1 MKRDRSSLRLERAD
15 QLHRL
20 PWEDEAMKFVSHFVG
35 KKFNNLKKRMAP
47 AMLAGLTLLF
57 AAQAW
62 AADPIPVTTCGTV
75 ISAPGTY
82 QLVNDLLNCP
92 QDGIDIVSSDVH
104 LILNGHQ
111 ISGSGGAAQGN
122 VNTYGIAVGI
132 GVPTG
137 VSNVKINGPATIS
150 NFGQGGVGFE
160 GVSSST
166 VVGVTSTGNKFG
178 FNVNAAFGAGNP
190 SLRSTG
196 NKFNGNTATGNTGHG
211 FTLNGAD
218 QNTFRGNDA
227 SGNGLIPQGEG
238 FLLFDA
244 TGNIVEGNTFDQN
257 SGAGVLAQG
266 GSGINNT
273 VRGNTAQ
280 GNAGFDLQDNNS
292 GCANVW
298 QGNTFGSANQP
309 CIQ

>member
-1 MKRDRSSLRLERAD
+1 MKVL
-15 QLHRL
+15 
-20 PWEDEAMKFVSHFVG
+20 SHFATR
-35 KKFNNLKKRMAP
+35 NYDNLKKRLAP
-47 AMLAGLTLLF
+47 ALLAGLTLLC
-57 AAQAW
+57 AVPAW
-62 AADPIPVTTCGTV
+62 AADPIAVTTCGTV
-75 ISAPGTY
+75 ISTPGDY
-82 QLVNDLLNCP
+82 QLANDLVNCP
-92 QDGIDIVSSDVH
+92 QDGIDIVSSNVH

-122 VNTYGIAVGI
+122 VITYGIAVGI

-137 VSNVKINGPATIS
+137 VSGVKINGPGTVS

-160 GVSSST
+160 GVSSSS

-196 NKFNGNTATGNTGHG
+196 NKFNGNTATANAGHG
-211 FTLNGAD
+211 FSLNGAD
-218 QNTFRGNDA
+218 KNTFRGNDS
-227 SGNGLIPQGEG
+227 SGNGLVFGAEG

-244 TGNIVEGNTFDQN
+244 TGNVVEGNTFDQN
-257 SGAGVLAQG
+257 SEDGVKAVAGI
-266 GSGINNT
+266 GISNT
-273 VRGNTAQ
+273 IRGNSAQ
-280 GNAGFDLQDNNS
+280 GNSSFDLEDDNG

-298 QGNTFGSANQP
+298 QGNNFGSANQP

>member
-1 MKRDRSSLRLERAD
+1 MRL
-15 QLHRL
+15 
-20 PWEDEAMKFVSHFVG
+20 FSHFAA

-47 AMLAGLTLLF
+47 AMLAGISLLF
-57 AAQAW
+57 AAQSAR
-62 AADPIPVTTCGTV
+62 AADPTPVTTCGTV
-75 ISAPGTY
+75 ISTPGDY
-82 QLVNDLLNCP
+82 QLANDLVNCP
-92 QDGIDIVSSDVH
+92 QDGIDIVSSNVH

-122 VNTYGIAVGI
+122 VLTYGIAVGI

-137 VSNVKINGPATIS
+137 VSNVKINGPGTIS

-160 GVSSST
+160 GVSSSS

-196 NKFNGNTATGNTGHG
+196 NKFNGNTATANAGHG

-218 QNTFRGNDA
+218 QNTFRGNDS
-227 SGNGLIPQGEG
+227 SGNGSVFGAEG

-244 TGNIVEGNTFDQN
+244 TGNVVEGNTFDQN
-257 SGAGVLAQG
+257 SEDGVKAVAGI
-266 GSGINNT
+266 GINNT
-273 VRGNTAQ
+273 IRGNSAQ
-280 GNAGFDLQDNNS
+280 GNSSFDLEDDNG

>member
-1 MKRDRSSLRLERAD
+1 M
-15 QLHRL
+15 
-20 PWEDEAMKFVSHFVG
+20 EDEAMKFLSHFVG
-35 KKFNNLKKRMAP
+35 KKFNNLNKTMAP

-57 AAQAW
+57 AVQAW

-75 ISAPGTY
+75 ISTPGDY
-82 QLVNDLLNCP
+82 QLVNDLVNCP

-111 ISGSGGAAQGN
+111 ISGTGGN
-122 VNTYGIAVGI
+122 VNTNGIAVGI

-150 NFGQGGVGFE
+150 NFGQAGVAFE

-178 FNVNAAFGAGNP
+178 FAVNAAFGAGNP

-196 NKFNGNTATGNTGHG
+196 NKFNGNTATANAAHG

-218 QNTFRGNDA
+218 QNTFRGNDS
-227 SGNGLIPQGEG
+227 SGNGLVFGAEG
-238 FLLFDA
+238 LFLFDA
-244 TGNIVEGNTFDQN
+244 TGNVVEGNTFDQN
-257 SGAGVLAQG
+257 SSAGVLAQG
-266 GSGINNT
+266 GIGINNT

-280 GNAGFDLQDNNS
+280 GNAGFDLQDNNG

-298 QGNTFGSANQP
+298 QGNTFGSANQA

>member
-1 MKRDRSSLRLERAD
+1 
-15 QLHRL
+15 
-20 PWEDEAMKFVSHFVG
+20 MKFLSHFVG

-62 AADPIPVTTCGTV
+62 AADPIPVTICGTV

-82 QLVNDLLNCP
+82 QLVNDLVNCP

-227 SGNGLIPQGEG
+227 IGNGLVFGGEG
-238 FLLFDA
+238 FFLFDA
-244 TGNIVEGNTFDQN
+244 TGNTVEGNTFDQN

-273 VRGNTAQ
+273 IRGNTAQ
-280 GNAGFDLQDNNS
+280 DNGGFDLQDNNS

>member
-1 MKRDRSSLRLERAD
+1 MKTLLVLSFAY
-15 QLHRL
+15 
-20 PWEDEAMKFVSHFVG
+20 
-35 KKFNNLKKRMAP
+35 NNLKKRMAP

-57 AAQAW
+57 TVQAW
-62 AADPIPVTTCGTV
+62 AADPIPVATCGAV

-82 QLVNDLLNCP
+82 QLVNDLVNCP

-104 LILNGHQ
+104 LILSGHQ
-111 ISGSGGAAQGN
+111 ISGSGGAALGN
-122 VNTYGIAVGI
+122 VNTNGIAVGI
-132 GVPTG
+132 GVPGG
-137 VSNVKINGPATIS
+137 VSNVKINGPGTIS
-150 NFGQGGVGFE
+150 NFGQAGIAFE

-166 VVGVTSTGNKFG
+166 VVGITSTGNKFG
-178 FNVNAAFGAGNP
+178 FAVNAAFGAGNL

-196 NKFNGNTATGNTGHG
+196 NKFNGNTATANAGHG

-227 SGNGLIPQGEG
+227 SGNGFVFGAEG
-238 FLLFDA
+238 FFLFDA
-244 TGNIVEGNTFDQN
+244 TSNIVEGNTFDQN

-273 VRGNTAQ
+273 IRGNTAQ
-280 GNAGFDLQDNNS
+280 SNAGFDLQDNNP
-292 GCANVW
+292 GCANLW
-298 QGNTFGSANQP
+298 QGNNFGSANQP

>member
-1 MKRDRSSLRLERAD
+1 
-15 QLHRL
+15 
-20 PWEDEAMKFVSHFVG
+20 MKFLSHFAA
-35 KKFNNLKKRMAP
+35 KKYNLTKRMAP

-57 AAQAW
+57 AVQAW

-82 QLVNDLLNCP
+82 QLVNDLVNCP

-178 FNVNAAFGAGNP
+178 FNVNAAFGANNP
-190 SLRSTG
+190 SLRSVG
-196 NKFNGNTATGNTGHG
+196 NKFNGNTATANAGHG

-218 QNTFRGNDA
+218 QNTFRGNDS
-227 SGNGLIPQGEG
+227 SGNGSIFGAEG
-238 FLLFDA
+238 FFLFDA

-257 SGAGVLAQG
+257 SGAGVLAQA

-273 VRGNTAQ
+273 IRGNTAQ

-292 GCANVW
+292 GCANLW
-298 QGNTFGSANQP
+298 QGNNFGSANQP